1 MQAFNSAAEM
11 VQPQNLQGPADL
23 YAAMLTVKN
32 GFANGKTTLGC
43 YTITKAQAKRAG
55 IEWSFVVSSAQVL
68 GLKLENKHGRYGHM
82 VSK

>member
-1 MQAFNSAAEM
+1 MQAFNSPAKMIRA
-11 VQPQNLQGPADL
+11 QNLQGPADL

-32 GFANGKTTLGC
+32 GFSNGMATLGC

-55 IEWSFVVSSAQVL
+55 IDWEFVVSSAQLL
-68 GLKLENKHGRYGHM
+68 GLKLENRHGRHGHM

>member
-11 VQPQNLQGPADL
+11 IQSQNLQGPSDL

-32 GFANGKTTLGC
+32 GFANGQTALGC

-55 IEWSFVVSSAQVL
+55 IDWSFVVSSAQLL
-68 GLKLENKHGRYGHM
+68 GLKLENRHGRHGHM

>member
-11 VQPQNLQGPADL
+11 IQSQNLQGPADL

-32 GFANGKTTLGC
+32 GFANGQTTLGC

-55 IEWSFVVSSAQVL
+55 IDWSFVVSSAQLL
-68 GLKLENKHGRYGHM
+68 GLKLENKHGRHGHM